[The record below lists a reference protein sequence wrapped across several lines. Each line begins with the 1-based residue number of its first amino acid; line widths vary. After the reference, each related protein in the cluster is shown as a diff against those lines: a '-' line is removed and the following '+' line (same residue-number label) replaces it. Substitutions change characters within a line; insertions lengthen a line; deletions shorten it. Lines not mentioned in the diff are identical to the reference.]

1 MDIELNIGLAG
12 APGANDMAR
21 ANYAMHLLS
30 STLTMARIQSRVEQT
45 RYIGPDGA
53 EVVESTLVARAA
65 VRDPDRLHAAI
76 YHLAERLERDCIAVL
91 FVGDGGYSLG
101 DLIGPRAAECG
112 AFDPQYFVRF
122 DRVAAA
128 TEREAA

>member
-21 ANYAMHLLS
+21 ANYAMRLLS

-76 YHLAERLERDCIAVL
+76 YHLAERLEQDCIAVL
-91 FVGDGGYSLG
+91 FVGDGGYTLG
-101 DLIGPRAAECG
+101 ALIGPRAAEWG
-112 AFDPQYFVRF
+112 AFDPRYFVRF

>member
-21 ANYAMHLLS
+21 ANYAMRLLS
-30 STLTMARIQSRVEQT
+30 STLTIARVQSRVEQT
-45 RYIGPDGA
+45 RYIGPDGS

-65 VRDPDRLHAAI
+65 VRDLDRLHAAI
-76 YHLAERLERDCIAVL
+76 YSLAERLEQDCLAVL
-91 FVGDGGYSLG
+91 FVGDGGYTPG
-101 DLIGPRAAECG
+101 ALIGPRAAEWG

>member
-21 ANYAMHLLS
+21 ANYAMRLLS
-30 STLTMARIQSRVEQT
+30 STLTIARVQSRVEQT
-45 RYIGPDGA
+45 RYIGPDGS

-65 VRDPDRLHAAI
+65 VRDLDRLHAAI
-76 YHLAERLERDCIAVL
+76 YSLAERLQQDCIAVL
-91 FVGDGGYSLG
+91 SVGDGGYTLG
-101 DLIGPRAAECG
+101 ALIGPRAAEWG

>member
-21 ANYAMHLLS
+21 ANYAMRLLS
-30 STLTMARIQSRVEQT
+30 STLTMARVQSRVEQT
-45 RYIGPDGA
+45 RYIGPDGS
-53 EVVESTLVARAA
+53 EVVEATLVARAA
-65 VRDPDRLHAAI
+65 VRDLDRLHAAL
-76 YHLAERLERDCIAVL
+76 YQLAERLARDYIAVL
-91 FVGDGGYSLG
+91 FVGEGGYTFG
-101 DLIGPRAAECG
+101 DLIGPRAEEWG

-122 DRVAAA
+122 DRPAAA